1 MKAHLKRLIILLL
14 ILTMIAQTVV
24 LAADEDTKNK
34 KKLSKI
40 NVYKDYIYG
49 KDLDKDFEG
58 KYYSSFMHDDDHNN
72 GGFKA
77 LFCYVNESN
86 K

>member
-1 MKAHLKRLIILLL
+1 MIIELAYEGTFKKTYYF
-14 ILTMIAQTVV
+14 IININYDNTNSCF
-24 LAADEDTKNK
+24 AADEDTKNK
-34 KKLSKI
+34 KKISKI

-49 KDLDKDFEG
+49 KDLDKDYEG

-77 LFCYVNESN
+77 LFS
-86 K
+86 

>member
-34 KKLSKI
+34 KKLFKI
-40 NVYKDYIYG
+40 NVYKDYIYV
-49 KDLDKDFEG
+49 KDLDKDYER

-72 GGFKA
+72 GGFKV
-77 LFCYVNESN
+77 LFCYVNEIN